1 MPTTECT
8 VYAWASREVGYAIRE
23 PWSASSHEKQLLR
36 TAPSNGRKPQ
46 IKGSF
51 EMPKHVLCFFG
62 QHRDSFPGRSNA
74 PILYGLVT
82 PRSRTEGRP
91 LLTTLE
97 KPVLHF
103 ENLFCIINA
112 VEQMLCWK
120 SAITTLSCNWHLQNF
135 GGKTLL
141 EPISLMRNMRHVKS
155 RLVSHHLV
163 FPFVRLSHCLCQMMT
178 DVRMSVISCQICPTH
193 TVCSNKNFNV

>member
-103 ENLFCIINA
+103 ENLFCIINVLVSRCSDGNLQLRLSLA
-112 VEQMLCWK
+112 FDFYRMSVERLC
-120 SAITTLSCNWHLQNF
+120 
-135 GGKTLL
+135 
-141 EPISLMRNMRHVKS
+141 ISLMRNICHVKS

-163 FPFVRLSHCLCQMMT
+163 FHLSGFLIVCVR
-178 DVRMSVISCQICPTH
+178 
-193 TVCSNKNFNV
+193 